1 MSRIR
6 QYFSFWYL
14 LVLMILLAL
23 LPACDSGSVPKKI
36 KVATDA
42 TLVPM
47 SFMNDQNQIDGFDR
61 ALMEAIAKEAGLELE
76 MVNVEWAGLLGG
88 LTTGKYDAA
97 ISSITI
103 LEERQTE
110 NGVQHAL
117 PEKRPGY
124 CRAQKNARG
133 GYDGRPAKQKYG
145 GGGAT
150 RDTAYFF
157 LKDHPA
163 IRNVGYES
171 YGHAVQ
177 DLIKGELD
185 AVLGES
191 TGTLYYKRKEKPV
204 FDKIKMVG
212 EILTNEYY
220 GIAVRKDN
228 PALLQALN
236 KALKTLL
243 ANGTVKRSASA
254 MGPRPGG
261 GDPRSQRNAADRMS
275 RARPGANILL
285 APPCRRGNEVRFRN
299 LGLYK
304 SLL

>member
-1 MSRIR
+1 MTLYPRIS
-6 QYFSFWYL
+6 SFMVAL
-14 LVLMILLAL
+14 LLAFLAGL
-23 LPACDSGSVPKKI
+23 LPACGPDSGSVLKKI

-61 ALMEAIAKEAGLELE
+61 ALMEAIAKEAGLEIE

-103 LEERQTE
+103 LEERQKKMGFSTPYLKSGLSIVVRKE
-110 NGVQHAL
+110 TKGVSTMDDL
-117 PEKRPGY
+117 L
-124 CRAQKNARG
+124 QKNMMVGAQRG
-133 GYDGRPAKQKYG
+133 
-145 GGGAT
+145 T
-150 RDTAYFF
+150 TAYFL

-163 IRNVGYES
+163 IRNMGYES

-191 TGTLYYKRKEKPV
+191 TGTLYYKNKDKPV
-204 FDKIKMVG
+204 FDKIKLVG

-228 PALLQALN
+228 PALLNAID
-236 KALKTLL
+236 KSLKSLL
-243 ANGTVKRSASA
+243 ANGTVKRLHQQWDLGQAAIIPS
-254 MGPRPGG
+254 PGE
-261 GDPRSQRNAADRMS
+261 
-275 RARPGANILL
+275 
-285 APPCRRGNEVRFRN
+285 APPAG
-299 LGLYK
+299 
-304 SLL
+304 

>member
-1 MSRIR
+1 MSRI
-6 QYFSFWYL
+6 QPYFSFWYVL
-14 LVLMILLAL
+14 LLMIPLAL
-23 LPACDSGSVPKKI
+23 LPACGPDSGNIPKKI
-36 KVATDA
+36 TVATDA

-47 SFMNDQNQIDGFDR
+47 SFMNDQNQLDGFDR
-61 ALMEAIAKEAGLELE
+61 ALMEAIAKEAGIQLE

-103 LEERQTE
+103 LEERLQKMAFSMPYLKSGLAIVVRKETQ
-110 NGVQHAL
+110 GVSSMDDLQNKNML
-117 PEKRPGY
+117 VG
-124 CRAQKNARG
+124 AQRG
-133 GYDGRPAKQKYG
+133 
-145 GGGAT
+145 T
-150 RDTAYFF
+150 TAYFF

-163 IRNVGYES
+163 IRNLGYEL

-191 TGTLYYKRKEKPV
+191 TGTLYYKNKDKPV
-204 FDKIKMVG
+204 FEKIKMVG

-228 PALLQALN
+228 PALLQAIN

-243 ANGTVKRSASA
+243 TNGTVKRLHQQWDL
-254 MGPRPGG
+254 G
-261 GDPRSQRNAADRMS
+261 QAAIIPVS
-275 RARPGANILL
+275 NEAPL
-285 APPCRRGNEVRFRN
+285 AG
-299 LGLYK
+299 
-304 SLL
+304 

>member
-1 MSRIR
+1 
-6 QYFSFWYL
+6 
-14 LVLMILLAL
+14 MILLVL

-61 ALMEAIAKEAGLELE
+61 ALMEAITKEAGLELE

-103 LEERQTE
+103 LEERQKKMGFSTPYLKSGLAIVVLKKTQ
-110 NGVQHAL
+110 GVSSMDDLQN
-117 PEKRPGY
+117 KNMVVG
-124 CRAQKNARG
+124 AQRG
-133 GYDGRPAKQKYG
+133 
-145 GGGAT
+145 T
-150 RDTAYFF
+150 TAYFF

-163 IRNVGYES
+163 IRNLGYES

-177 DLIKGELD
+177 DLVKGELD

-212 EILTNEYY
+212 EILTNEFY

-228 PALLQALN
+228 PALLQAID
-236 KALKTLL
+236 KSLKSLL
-243 ANGTVKRSASA
+243 ANGTVEQLHKKWDLGQAAVIPS
-254 MGPRPGG
+254 PGEK
-261 GDPRSQRNAADRMS
+261 
-275 RARPGANILL
+275 
-285 APPCRRGNEVRFRN
+285 PPTE
-299 LGLYK
+299 
-304 SLL
+304 

>member
-1 MSRIR
+1 MSICQRTSSLMV
-6 QYFSFWYL
+6 SFL
-14 LVLMILLAL
+14 LLLL
-23 LPACDSGSVPKKI
+23 LGTLPACGPDSGSVPKKI

-103 LEERQTE
+103 LEERQQKMGFSTPYLKSGLAIVVGKKTQ
-110 NGVQHAL
+110 GVSTMDDL
-117 PEKRPGY
+117 LNKNMVVG
-124 CRAQKNARG
+124 AQRG
-133 GYDGRPAKQKYG
+133 
-145 GGGAT
+145 T
-150 RDTAYFF
+150 TAYFF

-163 IRNVGYES
+163 IRNMGYES

-191 TGTLYYKRKEKPV
+191 TGTLYYKNKDKPV
-204 FDKIKMVG
+204 FEKIKMVG

-228 PALLQALN
+228 PALLNAIN
-236 KALKTLL
+236 KSLKSLL
-243 ANGTVKRSASA
+243 ANGTVERLHQQWDL
-254 MGPRPGG
+254 G
-261 GDPRSQRNAADRMS
+261 QAAVIPS
-275 RARPGANILL
+275 PNE
-285 APPCRRGNEVRFRN
+285 APPAG
-299 LGLYK
+299 
-304 SLL
+304 

>member
-1 MSRIR
+1 MSRTQPHSIVL
-6 QYFSFWYL
+6 FL
-14 LVLMILLAL
+14 LFLILLPGL
-23 LPACDSGSVPKKI
+23 FPACGPDSGSVPKKI
-36 KVATDA
+36 RVATDA

-47 SFMNDQNQIDGFDR
+47 SFMNDQNQIDGFDW

-103 LEERQTE
+103 LEERQKKMGFSTPYLKSGLAIVVLRKTQ
-110 NGVQHAL
+110 GVATLDDLQN
-117 PEKRPGY
+117 KNMIVG
-124 CRAQKNARG
+124 AQRG
-133 GYDGRPAKQKYG
+133 
-145 GGGAT
+145 T
-150 RDTAYFF
+150 TAYFL

-177 DLIKGELD
+177 DLINGELD

-191 TGTLYYKRKEKPV
+191 TGTLYYKNKDKPV

-228 PALLQALN
+228 PALLQALD

-243 ANGTVKRSASA
+243 ANGTVERLHQQWDLGQAAVIPSA
-254 MGPRPGG
+254 
-261 GDPRSQRNAADRMS
+261 
-275 RARPGANILL
+275 
-285 APPCRRGNEVRFRN
+285 NETSPT
-299 LGLYK
+299 G
-304 SLL
+304 

>member
-1 MSRIR
+1 MPRT
-6 QYFSFWYL
+6 QHHFSFWYL
-14 LVLMILLAL
+14 LLLLIPLIL
-23 LPACDSGSVPKKI
+23 LPACGPDSGSVPKKI
-36 KVATDA
+36 RVATDA

-61 ALMEAIAKEAGLELE
+61 TLMEAIAKEAGLELE

-97 ISSITI
+97 ISSITV
-103 LEERQTE
+103 LEER
-110 NGVQHAL
+110 
-117 PEKRPGY
+117 
-124 CRAQKNARG
+124 
-133 GYDGRPAKQKYG
+133 KQKMAFSVPYLKSG
-145 GGGAT
+145 LAIVVRKKTKGVATLDDLQNKNMVVGAQRGT
-150 RDTAYFF
+150 TAYFF

-163 IRNVGYES
+163 IRNMGYES

-191 TGTLYYKRKEKPV
+191 TGTLYYKNKDKPV

-228 PALLQALN
+228 PALLQAIN

-243 ANGTVKRSASA
+243 ANGTVKRLHQQWDL
-254 MGPRPGG
+254 G
-261 GDPRSQRNAADRMS
+261 QAAII
-275 RARPGANILL
+275 P
-285 APPCRRGNEVRFRN
+285 APSETPPTG
-299 LGLYK
+299 
-304 SLL
+304 

>member
-1 MSRIR
+1 MYRNQHLSIV
-6 QYFSFWYL
+6 SF
-14 LVLMILLAL
+14 VLFLILLAGL
-23 LPACDSGSVPKKI
+23 LSACGPDSGSVSKKI
-36 KVATDA
+36 IIATDA

-47 SFMNDQNQIDGFDR
+47 SFMNDQNKIDGFDR
-61 ALMEAIAKEAGLELE
+61 ALMEAIAKEAGLEIE

-103 LEERQTE
+103 LEERKQKMAFSTPYLKSGLAIVVRKE
-110 NGVQHAL
+110 TNGVATMDDL
-117 PEKRPGY
+117 LKKNMVVG
-124 CRAQKNARG
+124 AQRG
-133 GYDGRPAKQKYG
+133 
-145 GGGAT
+145 T
-150 RDTAYFF
+150 TAYFY

-163 IRNVGYES
+163 IRNMGYES

-191 TGTLYYKRKEKPV
+191 TGTLYYKNKDKPV

-228 PALLQALN
+228 PALLQSLD

-243 ANGTVKRSASA
+243 TNGTVKQLHKKWDL
-254 MGPRPGG
+254 G
-261 GDPRSQRNAADRMS
+261 QAAII
-275 RARPGANILL
+275 PTANE
-285 APPCRRGNEVRFRN
+285 APPAG
-299 LGLYK
+299 
-304 SLL
+304 

>member
-1 MSRIR
+1 MFRTH
-6 QYFSFWYL
+6 QLFSFWYL
-14 LVLMILLAL
+14 LLLMIFLAL
-23 LPACDSGSVPKKI
+23 LPACGPDSGSVSKKI
-36 KVATDA
+36 IIATDA

-47 SFMNDQNQIDGFDR
+47 SFMNDQNKIDGFDR
-61 ALMEAIAKEAGLELE
+61 ALMEAIAKEAGLEIE

-103 LEERQTE
+103 LEER
-110 NGVQHAL
+110 
-117 PEKRPGY
+117 
-124 CRAQKNARG
+124 
-133 GYDGRPAKQKYG
+133 KQKMAFSTPYLKSG
-145 GGGAT
+145 LAIVVRKETQGVATMDDLLKQNMMVGAQRGT
-150 RDTAYFF
+150 TAYFL

-163 IRNVGYES
+163 IRNMGYES

-191 TGTLYYKRKEKPV
+191 TGTLYYKNKDKPV

-228 PALLQALN
+228 PALLQSLD

-243 ANGTVKRSASA
+243 TNGTVKQLHKKWDLGQAAVIPS
-254 MGPRPGG
+254 PGEK
-261 GDPRSQRNAADRMS
+261 
-275 RARPGANILL
+275 
-285 APPCRRGNEVRFRN
+285 PPTG
-299 LGLYK
+299 
-304 SLL
+304 

>member
-1 MSRIR
+1 MFRT
-6 QYFSFWYL
+6 QQHFSFWYL
-14 LVLMILLAL
+14 LLLMILLAL
-23 LPACDSGSVPKKI
+23 VPACGPDSGNVSKKI

-103 LEERQTE
+103 LEERQKKMGFSTPYLKSGLSIVVRKE
-110 NGVQHAL
+110 TKGVATMDDLLQNNSVV
-117 PEKRPGY
+117 G
-124 CRAQKNARG
+124 AQRG
-133 GYDGRPAKQKYG
+133 
-145 GGGAT
+145 T
-150 RDTAYFF
+150 TAYFF

-163 IRNVGYES
+163 IRNIGYES

-191 TGTLYYKRKEKPV
+191 TGTLYYKNKDKPV

-236 KALKTLL
+236 KALKALL
-243 ANGTVKRSASA
+243 ANGTVEHLHQQWDL
-254 MGPRPGG
+254 G
-261 GDPRSQRNAADRMS
+261 QAAVI
-275 RARPGANILL
+275 P
-285 APPCRRGNEVRFRN
+285 APNETPAA
-299 LGLYK
+299 G
-304 SLL
+304 

>member
-1 MSRIR
+1 MPRT
-6 QYFSFWYL
+6 QQHFNFL
-14 LVLMILLAL
+14 LLFTLVTLLGL
-23 LPACDSGSVPKKI
+23 LPACGPDSGKVSKKI
-36 KVATDA
+36 RVATDA

-103 LEERQTE
+103 LEER
-110 NGVQHAL
+110 
-117 PEKRPGY
+117 
-124 CRAQKNARG
+124 
-133 GYDGRPAKQKYG
+133 KQKMGFTIPYLKSG
-145 GGGAT
+145 LSIVVRKETQGVSTMDDLLKKNMMVGAQRGT
-150 RDTAYFF
+150 TAYFF

-163 IRNVGYES
+163 IRNLGYES

-220 GIAVRKDN
+220 GIAVWKDN
-228 PALLQALN
+228 PALRQVLN
-236 KALKTLL
+236 NTLKALL
-243 ANGTVKRSASA
+243 ANGTVELLHKKWDL
-254 MGPRPGG
+254 G
-261 GDPRSQRNAADRMS
+261 QAAIIP
-275 RARPGANILL
+275 APNETPL
-285 APPCRRGNEVRFRN
+285 AQ
-299 LGLYK
+299 
-304 SLL
+304 

>member
-1 MSRIR
+1 MFRIQQFFNIR
-6 QYFSFWYL
+6 YL
-14 LVLMILLAL
+14 LLLMTVLVLLS
-23 LPACDSGSVPKKI
+23 ACGPDSGSVPKKI
-36 KVATDA
+36 KVGTDA

-61 ALMEAIAKEAGLELE
+61 ALMEAIAREAGLELE

-103 LEERQTE
+103 LEER
-110 NGVQHAL
+110 
-117 PEKRPGY
+117 
-124 CRAQKNARG
+124 
-133 GYDGRPAKQKYG
+133 KQKMAFSTPYLKSG
-145 GGGAT
+145 LAIVVQKKTKGVATMDDLQNKNMVVGAQRGT
-150 RDTAYFF
+150 TAYFF

-163 IRNVGYES
+163 IRNMGYES

-191 TGTLYYKRKEKPV
+191 TGTLYYKNKDKPV
-204 FDKIKMVG
+204 FEKIKMVG

-228 PALLQALN
+228 PALLQAIN

-243 ANGTVKRSASA
+243 ANGTVKRLHEQWDL
-254 MGPRPGG
+254 G
-261 GDPRSQRNAADRMS
+261 QAAIIP
-275 RARPGANILL
+275 APNE
-285 APPCRRGNEVRFRN
+285 APPAG
-299 LGLYK
+299 
-304 SLL
+304 

>member
-1 MSRIR
+1 MFRTH
-6 QYFSFWYL
+6 QLFSFWYL
-14 LVLMILLAL
+14 LLLMIFLAL
-23 LPACDSGSVPKKI
+23 LPACGPDSGSVSKKI
-36 KVATDA
+36 IIATDA

-47 SFMNDQNQIDGFDR
+47 SFMNDQNKIDGFDR
-61 ALMEAIAKEAGLELE
+61 ALMEAIAKEAGLEIE

-103 LEERQTE
+103 LEER
-110 NGVQHAL
+110 
-117 PEKRPGY
+117 
-124 CRAQKNARG
+124 
-133 GYDGRPAKQKYG
+133 KQKMAFSTPYLKSG
-145 GGGAT
+145 LAIVVRKETQGVATMDDLLKQNMMVGAQRGT
-150 RDTAYFF
+150 TAYFL

-163 IRNVGYES
+163 IRNMGYES

-191 TGTLYYKRKEKPV
+191 TGTLYYKNKDKPV

-228 PALLQALN
+228 PALLQSLD

-243 ANGTVKRSASA
+243 TNGTVKQLHKKWDL
-254 MGPRPGG
+254 G
-261 GDPRSQRNAADRMS
+261 QAAVIPS
-275 RARPGANILL
+275 PSEK
-285 APPCRRGNEVRFRN
+285 PPTG
-299 LGLYK
+299 
-304 SLL
+304 

>member
-1 MSRIR
+1 MPRNHPC
-6 QYFSFWYL
+6 FNFCFL
-14 LVLMILLAL
+14 LLLTSLLTL
-23 LPACDSGSVPKKI
+23 LPACGPDSGSNSKKI
-36 KVATDA
+36 RVATDA

-47 SFMNDQNQIDGFDR
+47 SFINDQKQIDGFDR
-61 ALMEAIAKEAGLELE
+61 ALMEAIAREAGLELE

-103 LEERQTE
+103 LEDR
-110 NGVQHAL
+110 
-117 PEKRPGY
+117 
-124 CRAQKNARG
+124 
-133 GYDGRPAKQKYG
+133 KQKMGFTIPYLKSG
-145 GGGAT
+145 LSIVVRKDTDGVATLDDLQKKNMIVGAQRGT
-150 RDTAYFF
+150 TAYFF

-191 TGTLYYKRKEKPV
+191 TGTLYFKNKDKPV

-228 PALLQALN
+228 PALRQVLN
-236 KALKTLL
+236 NTLKVLL
-243 ANGTVKRSASA
+243 ADGTVEQLHKKWDLGR
-254 MGPRPGG
+254 
-261 GDPRSQRNAADRMS
+261 AAVIPAPDE
-275 RARPGANILL
+275 
-285 APPCRRGNEVRFRN
+285 APPSG
-299 LGLYK
+299 
-304 SLL
+304 

>member
-1 MSRIR
+1 MFRT
-6 QYFSFWYL
+6 QQHFSFWYL
-14 LVLMILLAL
+14 LLLMTLLAL
-23 LPACDSGSVPKKI
+23 FPACGPDSGSVSKKI
-36 KVATDA
+36 TVATDA

-76 MVNVEWAGLLGG
+76 MVNVEWTGLLGG

-103 LEERQTE
+103 LEERQKKMGFSAPYLKSGLAIVVRKETG
-110 NGVQHAL
+110 GVATMEDL
-117 PEKRPGY
+117 LNKNMVVG
-124 CRAQKNARG
+124 AQRG
-133 GYDGRPAKQKYG
+133 
-145 GGGAT
+145 T
-150 RDTAYFF
+150 TAYFF

-163 IRNVGYES
+163 IRSMGYES

-191 TGTLYYKRKEKPV
+191 TGTLYYKNKDKPV

-228 PALLQALN
+228 PALLKALN

-243 ANGTVKRSASA
+243 SNGTVERLHQQWDLGQAAIIPS
-254 MGPRPGG
+254 PGE
-261 GDPRSQRNAADRMS
+261 
-275 RARPGANILL
+275 
-285 APPCRRGNEVRFRN
+285 APPAG
-299 LGLYK
+299 
-304 SLL
+304 

>member
-1 MSRIR
+1 MFRTQ
-6 QYFSFWYL
+6 QYFCFWYL
-14 LVLMILLAL
+14 LLLIILLAP
-23 LPACDSGSVPKKI
+23 LPACGPDSGSVPKKI

-61 ALMEAIAKEAGLELE
+61 ALMEAVAKEAGLELE
-76 MVNVEWAGLLGG
+76 MINVEWAGLLGG

-97 ISSITI
+97 ISSITV
-103 LEERQTE
+103 LEER
-110 NGVQHAL
+110 
-117 PEKRPGY
+117 
-124 CRAQKNARG
+124 
-133 GYDGRPAKQKYG
+133 KQKMGFSVPYLKSG
-145 GGGAT
+145 LAIVVGKKTQGVTTMEDLLNKNMVVGAQRGT
-150 RDTAYFF
+150 TAYFF

-163 IRNVGYES
+163 IRSMGYES

-204 FDKIKMVG
+204 FEKIKMVG

-228 PALLQALN
+228 PALLKALN

-243 ANGTVKRSASA
+243 TNGTVERLHQQWDLGQAAIIPAPNETPSA
-254 MGPRPGG
+254 G
-261 GDPRSQRNAADRMS
+261 
-275 RARPGANILL
+275 
-285 APPCRRGNEVRFRN
+285 
-299 LGLYK
+299 
-304 SLL
+304 

>member
-1 MSRIR
+1 MV
-6 QYFSFWYL
+6 L
-14 LVLMILLAL
+14 LVL
-23 LPACDSGSVPKKI
+23 LPACGPDSGSVPNKI

-76 MVNVEWAGLLGG
+76 LVNVEWAGLLGG

-103 LEERQTE
+103 LEERQQKMAFTTPYLKSGLAIVVRKE
-110 NGVQHAL
+110 TQGVSSMDDL
-117 PEKRPGY
+117 LKKNMVVG
-124 CRAQKNARG
+124 AQRG
-133 GYDGRPAKQKYG
+133 
-145 GGGAT
+145 T
-150 RDTAYFF
+150 TAYFF

-163 IRNVGYES
+163 IRNMGYES

-204 FDKIKMVG
+204 FDKIKLVG

-228 PALLQALN
+228 PALLDSLN
-236 KALKTLL
+236 RALKTLL
-243 ANGTVKRSASA
+243 ANGTVKRLHQQWDL
-254 MGPRPGG
+254 G
-261 GDPRSQRNAADRMS
+261 QAAVIP
-275 RARPGANILL
+275 AANE
-285 APPCRRGNEVRFRN
+285 APPAG
-299 LGLYK
+299 
-304 SLL
+304 

>member
-1 MSRIR
+1 MLRT
-6 QYFSFWYL
+6 QQHFNFWRLFL
-14 LVLMILLAL
+14 LIILLGL
-23 LPACDSGSVPKKI
+23 LPACGPDSGSVPKKI
-36 KVATDA
+36 RVATDA

-103 LEERQTE
+103 LEERQQKMAFSLPYLKSGLAIVVRKETQ
-110 NGVQHAL
+110 GVATLDDLQ
-117 PEKRPGY
+117 EKSMLVG
-124 CRAQKNARG
+124 AQRG
-133 GYDGRPAKQKYG
+133 
-145 GGGAT
+145 T
-150 RDTAYFF
+150 TAYFI
-157 LKDHPA
+157 LKDRPA
-163 IRNVGYES
+163 IRNLGYES

-220 GIAVRKDN
+220 GIAVRQDN
-228 PALLQALN
+228 PALLKALN
-236 KALKTLL
+236 KALKALL
-243 ANGTVKRSASA
+243 ANGTVERLHQQWDL
-254 MGPRPGG
+254 G
-261 GDPRSQRNAADRMS
+261 QAAII
-275 RARPGANILL
+275 P
-285 APPCRRGNEVRFRN
+285 APNETPPT
-299 LGLYK
+299 G
-304 SLL
+304 